1 MRLFSRPESKNIGGR
16 NRLEQ
21 ALAALRL
28 GILGALGLYSLGFF
42 SVQGLFWFYGV
53 LLGLPGAHQPDGA
66 LRTWAWFAAL
76 LLPLLALAYWLLTQ
90 DVRNREHLTRS
101 WDSWRWFDEGVD
113 LLGTEQEFGSQQE
126 ECFARSAVLDP
137 GDPFARNNL
146 GAVLSH
152 QGRHAEAAAEYRRA
166 IRENPDYWKAWS
178 NLGAALAGSGDIRT
192 AAGCY
197 RKALKLN
204 PRDPATHL
212 NLGIALLRMGRNTQ
226 ARAHLREFLV
236 LDPAHPRR
244 EEITRWL
251 QRMD

>member
-1 MRLFSRPESKNIGGR
+1 MRLFSRPERNDAGGR
-16 NRLEQ
+16 SRLEQ
-21 ALAALRL
+21 ALSSLRL
-28 GILGALGLYSLGFF
+28 GILGALGLYTLGFF
-42 SVQGLFWFYGV
+42 AVQGLFWFYGA
-53 LLGLPGAHQPDGA
+53 LLGLPGAHDAAGA
-66 LRTWAWFAAL
+66 LRTWAWCAAL
-76 LLPLLALAYWLLTQ
+76 LLPLLTVACWLLTQ
-90 DVRNREHLTRS
+90 DSRNRERLTRT
-101 WDSWRWFDEGVD
+101 WGSWRWFDEGVS
-113 LLGTEQEFGSQQE
+113 LLGTEQEFGERQE
-126 ECFARSAVLDP
+126 EYFARSARLDP
-137 GDPFARNNL
+137 GDPYARNNL

-226 ARAHLREFLV
+226 ARAHLREFLT